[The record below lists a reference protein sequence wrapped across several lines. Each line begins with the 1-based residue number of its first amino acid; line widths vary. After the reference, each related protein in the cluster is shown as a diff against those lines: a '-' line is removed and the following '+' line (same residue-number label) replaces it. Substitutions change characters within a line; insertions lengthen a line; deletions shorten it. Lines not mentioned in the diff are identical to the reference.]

1 VTIDCTVQWAL
12 DRVHLPSP
20 TDQIRLHTPDG
31 AMPVADAQQAMRGHR
46 FIGTLDLNQL
56 SVAQGRCAINQ
67 SRC

>member
-1 VTIDCTVQWAL
+1 MAIDGAL
-12 DRVHLPSP
+12 QLALSGGHFPLPP
-20 TDQIRLHTPDG
+20 NKIRLRAPDG